1 MTGFLCSLGGV
12 CLTSLQPI
20 RYCIVTSNFK
30 FASEPS
36 GLQCAR
42 AFSGLCSTKELE
54 QMDSGLVCSVLLLI
68 MISVITV
75 VKYCGCSQ
83 VSPQQILT
91 TVMMNLLVDKS
102 TDHD

>member
-42 AFSGLCSTKELE
+42 AFSGICSTKEL
-54 QMDSGLVCSVLLLI
+54 
-68 MISVITV
+68 
-75 VKYCGCSQ
+75 
-83 VSPQQILT
+83 
-91 TVMMNLLVDKS
+91 
-102 TDHD
+102 